1 MGHCNFSLYIYVYKM
16 SEETTYYQRNREAIL
31 HRAKQY
37 HNDHNEVLKERER
50 NKYRELSEEEKNTK
64 REYGRN
70 RCEALK
76 RKQKIKRISRK
87 SPWR

>member
-1 MGHCNFSLYIYVYKM
+1 MN
-16 SEETTYYQRNREAIL
+16 EETTYYQRNREAIL

-37 HNDHNEVLKERER
+37 HNDHNEVSKERER
-50 NKYRELSEEEKNTK
+50 NKCRELSEEEKNTK

-87 SPWR
+87 SP

>member
-1 MGHCNFSLYIYVYKM
+1 MGHCNFSLYIYIYKM

-50 NKYRELSEEEKNTK
+50 NKYRELS
-64 REYGRN
+64 
-70 RCEALK
+70 
-76 RKQKIKRISRK
+76 
-87 SPWR
+87 